1 MALKVYGL
9 GRLSKEPELRFT
21 QSNKEVVSVDMAFDR
36 GFGENKIA
44 DFIPVIF
51 WGEKA
56 KAVKKYA
63 HKGDRLLIEGEV
75 QVRKWQTKEG
85 ENRYTTEVRVLEFS
99 FIESSKK
106 DSIEQPFYDEP
117 TVDPKEVT
125 SDDLVEDLPF

>member
-36 GFGENKIA
+36 GFGENKTA

-56 KAVKKYA
+56 KAVSQYTR
-63 HKGDRLLIEGEV
+63 KGDRLLIEGEV

-85 ENRYTTEVRVLEFS
+85 ENRYTTEVRCLEFA
-99 FIESSKK
+99 FIESSKR
-106 DSIEQPFYDEP
+106 DTIEQPFYEEQQ
-117 TVDPKEVT
+117 EVT
-125 SDDLVEDLPF
+125 PDNFMGDTDDLPF